1 MKILLL
7 TVLLLASSILFASET
22 LTEEPDDNSYNYVSH
37 YSIEINAP
45 VEVVWSNLVN
55 FGSWMYEFEME
66 TISGQ
71 GELEGQVLRLYEGQ
85 DFFMQVTKA
94 IDNELLV
101 IVNLPS
107 SMEGELSTGIA
118 VTSMRE
124 INGNTTVNLTMSR
137 RYTWSGRGENH
148 LKSRRQSKTFNDNT
162 RALWNR
168 FLGRLAELSIP
179 PSVDG

>member
-1 MKILLL
+1 LLL
-7 TVLLLASSILFASET
+7 DSSFIVASET
-22 LTEEPDDNSYNYVSH
+22 LTEEPDGNSYNYVSH

-45 VEVVWSNLVN
+45 VETVWANLVN

-66 TISGQ
+66 PISGQ

-94 IDNELLV
+94 IANELLV

-107 SMEGELSTGIA
+107 SMEGELSTGVA

-124 INGNTTVNLTMSR
+124 IEGKTTVNLTMSR
-137 RYTWSGRGENH
+137 RYTWNGSGDNH
-148 LKSRRQSKTFNDNT
+148 LKSRRQSKTFNENT

-168 FLGRLAELSIP
+168 FLGKLEELSMS
-179 PSVDG
+179 PSVYG